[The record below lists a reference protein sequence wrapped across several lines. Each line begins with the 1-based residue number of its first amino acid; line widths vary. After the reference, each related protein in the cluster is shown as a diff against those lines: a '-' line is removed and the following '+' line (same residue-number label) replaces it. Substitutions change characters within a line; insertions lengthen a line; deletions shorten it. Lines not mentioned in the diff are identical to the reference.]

1 MTQREDGIQVLGE
14 REQQELADRLM
25 TFLGSRPS
33 GKVTA
38 LRWDE
43 IGSQFPALA
52 AYTPQ
57 TLQFYT
63 GLCDDLGLLRGF
75 YDDGEVFS
83 MDGLSRLGRLW
94 GTQQR
99 TLHKQNIGDWVYYF
113 FVSLALGL
121 MASLLRENGIL

>member
-75 YDDGEVFS
+75 YDDGEVFPWTGS
-83 MDGLSRLGRLW
+83 AASEGFGERSSAPCSSKTSATGCIISLS
-94 GTQQR
+94 
-99 TLHKQNIGDWVYYF
+99 
-113 FVSLALGL
+113 ALPS
-121 MASLLRENGIL
+121 A

>member
-14 REQQELADRLM
+14 REQQELADRPM
-25 TFLGSRPS
+25 TCLGSRPS

-63 GLCDDLGLLRGF
+63 GFCDDLGLLRGF

>member
-1 MTQREDGIQVLGE
+1 M
-14 REQQELADRLM
+14 
-25 TFLGSRPS
+25 
-33 GKVTA
+33 TA

-99 TLHKQNIGDWVYYF
+99 TLLKQNIGDWVYYF
-113 FVSLALGL
+113 FVSLAIGL

>member
-94 GTQQR
+94 ERSSAPCTSKTSATGC
-99 TLHKQNIGDWVYYF
+99 II
-113 FVSLALGL
+113 SLSALPS
-121 MASLLRENGIL
+121 A